1 MYANESVHMHL
12 HIKQNINMIHSKET
26 KMAEKV
32 DYAALKRR
40 IHETEAKGL
49 FLA

>member
-12 HIKQNINMIHSKET
+12 HIKQTLTYLHSKEI

-32 DYAALKRR
+32 DYAALKR
-40 IHETEAKGL
+40 AVS
-49 FLA
+49 